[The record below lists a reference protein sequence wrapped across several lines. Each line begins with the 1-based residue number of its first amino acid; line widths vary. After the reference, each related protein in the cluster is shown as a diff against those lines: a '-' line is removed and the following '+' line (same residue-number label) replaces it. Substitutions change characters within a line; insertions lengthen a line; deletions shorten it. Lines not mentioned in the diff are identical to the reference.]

1 VDGGLEGMVLV
12 VLRRGLWKR
21 IFLLLACDGVRY
33 LVLCCQ
39 TADAIV
45 RQDVDSW

>member
-1 VDGGLEGMVLV
+1 MVLV

-33 LVLCCQ
+33 LGLCCQ